1 MKNTVYIL
9 LVVFSALVIAEFVT
23 NTILNGSGFASL
35 VGVMTCIVYA
45 AYMIRDKFV
54 KNN

>member
-9 LVVFSALVIAEFVT
+9 VVAFSTLVIAEFVT

-35 VGVMTCIVYA
+35 VGVITSMVYA
-45 AYMIRDKFV
+45 AYMIHVKFF

>member
-1 MKNTVYIL
+1 MKNTVYT
-9 LVVFSALVIAEFVT
+9 LVIAFSALAIAEFVT

-35 VGVMTCIVYA
+35 VGVMSGMVYA
-45 AYMIRDKFV
+45 GYMIYDKFF